1 MTRHPS
7 VLKRKLSYIYNI
19 QTVGNVSF
27 AVFGKLWNDIL
38 EQNNLTAQDIP
49 K

>member
-1 MTRHPS
+1 MVSVVGWPPHP
-7 VLKRKLSYIYNI
+7 I
-19 QTVGNVSF
+19 TNVYF

-38 EQNNLTAQDIP
+38 EQNNLQAQDVP